1 MEIRQTTNTY
11 NTADDFFNTLE
22 DIPQSLPIR
31 DAYTVINRVFRISV
45 DARLKGS
52 QIRFSGF
59 FAKVDYLL
67 KRCDGQMPDYSIPR
81 AVNELR
87 VRLHELN
94 RTEGQR
100 SEKTEVQKGRGN
112 LKTEGTEEQTDI
124 NVTRTSKKDVRNGS
138 DDAKNSI
145 EGTEKRQL
153 EADIATL
160 AAFIGLIYGT
170 EVPESLSKK
179 YPYVRPKTHKR
190 LLEEG
195 RTLRVVAI
203 SIDETRITATREDT
217 GEECRIAYMEAP
229 DGQKDRSYLRNIV
242 AEGTPIALV
251 RPRVNDETDEICPEH
266 IIVLP
271 DYLIDISSIAACF
284 DEYGNASP
292 YTYILN
298 KLRPRAQSEAI
309 ILGNFASQLLDETV
323 YGTFHGF
330 QESFARFARH
340 NALTLATC
348 PVGDDFKQKAEEQL
362 LNIQHAICESLHE
375 ITTNGT
381 TTVSNE
387 APVILEPSFYSPTLG
402 IQGRMDYLWTDFH
415 VVIEQKSGRGAY
427 NPQNPDTPRARTPH
441 YVQLLLYRALLHYG
455 GYRPTDIYSFLLYSK
470 YADSLLAVGNAPRL
484 LDEALK
490 LRNQIAWLEEW
501 LTHGTHATMLAR
513 LTPER
518 VSPEA
523 HGYGWEHF
531 TRPQI
536 MSVLAPIQSA
546 RPLERAYFYRFL
558 RFIQT
563 EQVLSKLGNRTKEGS
578 GFASAWNDSL
588 QERIAAGNIYDR
600 LTMTHK
606 HRNADGQVD
615 VVTLSFPD
623 TTDTD
628 VSNFREGDIV
638 MLYSYNPLKH
648 GEPLATRH
656 IVFRGTIL
664 RITDSH
670 IDISLRNP
678 QTDGSVL
685 SGTVWAVEHDFMESS
700 SSALYRGLLAFLNAP
715 LRRRQLILSQ
725 RKPEVDSTVTLTGD
739 YTNPTTG
746 DSEFNRLVLR
756 VKHARD
762 FFLIIG
768 PPGTG
773 KTSYGMLNVL
783 KEQLLDGTSSVLVT
797 AYTNRAVDELCQ
809 KLSDEGIDYLRIGST
824 TGCAERFRSHLL
836 DNRITDCGT
845 MEDVQALIHR
855 TRVVCGTTT
864 AFNSHLELLSMKSF
878 ALAIVD
884 EASQILEPQLLG
896 LLSAQKNSEPSVGK
910 FVLIGDEKQL
920 PAVVQQSVEESAID
934 DELLTSA
941 GITDCRMSLFERLM
955 RTCRRDGQDN
965 SVSYMLT
972 RQGRMRPE
980 IADFPNRAFYGGRL
994 KVVPLPHQ
1002 QGTGDSPVRF
1012 ITYDPPVEEEWE
1024 SEVSDKVNVREARI
1038 IARLVWDIWRQSE
1051 GRFDALKTV
1060 GVIVPYRNQVATVRR
1075 EIEAVE
1081 QREGISGMSGITI
1094 DTVER
1099 YQGSQRD
1106 TIIYGFT
1113 VKRDYQLD
1121 FLTDNQY
1128 TDPVTGRTVDRKLNV
1143 AMTRAMRHLVM
1154 VGNPRILRKN
1164 SVFSE
1169 LLDYSAK
1176 HGYIVRM

>member
-1 MEIRQTTNTY
+1 MDIQQTTGTY
-11 NTADDFFNTLE
+11 NTADDFFETLAH
-22 DIPQSLPIR
+22 IPQSLSTA
-31 DAYTVINRVFRISV
+31 DAYAVINRAFHLSV

-52 QIRFSGF
+52 LIRFSGF

-67 KRCDGQMPDYSIPR
+67 KQCSGQMPDRSLPR
-81 AVNELR
+81 AVNDLR
-87 VRLHELN
+87 IRLRGERD
-94 RTEGQR
+94 RTGGQ
-100 SEKTEVQKGRGN
+100 E
-112 LKTEGTEEQTDI
+112 D
-124 NVTRTSKKDVRNGS
+124 GS
-138 DDAKNSI
+138 DTKTSSSDA
-145 EGTEKRQL
+145 ERRQL

-160 AAFIGLIYGT
+160 ATFIGLIFGV
-170 EVPESLSKK
+170 EVPSGLAKK
-179 YPYVRPKTHKR
+179 YPYTRPKTHKR
-190 LLEEG
+190 LVGEG
-195 RTLRVVAI
+195 HTLRVSAV
-203 SIDETRITATREDT
+203 SIDGRCITATREDT
-217 GEECRIAYMEAP
+217 GEDCRIAYMEAP
-229 DGQKDRSYLRNIV
+229 SGQADRSYLRKIV
-242 AEGTPIALV
+242 GAGTQIALV
-251 RPRVNDETDEICPEH
+251 RPRIDDETAEICPEH
-266 IIVLP
+266 VIVMP
-271 DYLIDISSIAACF
+271 DYLVDISSIAACF

-292 YTYILN
+292 YTYIIN
-298 KLRPRAQSEAI
+298 KLRQRTQSEAI
-309 ILGNFASQLLDETV
+309 TLGNFASQLLDETV
-323 YGTFHGF
+323 YGTYRGF
-330 QESFARFARH
+330 GESFSRFARH
-340 NALTLATC
+340 NALTLAAC
-348 PVGDDFKQKAEEQL
+348 PVGDDFRRKAEEQL
-362 LNIQHAICESLHE
+362 RNIEHAIHESLPE
-375 ITTNGT
+375 ITADGT
-381 TTVSNE
+381 VGNTTD
-387 APVILEPSFYSPTLG
+387 ATVILEPSFYSPTLG

-415 VVIEQKSGRGAY
+415 VLIEQKSGRGAY
-427 NPQNPDTPRARTPH
+427 NPQSPDTPRARTSH

-455 GYRPTDIYSFLLYSK
+455 GYNSTDIYSFLLYSK

-484 LDEALK
+484 LHEALK

-501 LTHGTHATMLAR
+501 LTHGTHATMLSR

-518 VSPEA
+518 LSPGA

-536 MSVLAPIQSA
+536 EAALQPIRAAQ
-546 RPLERAYFYRFL
+546 PMERAYFYRFL

-600 LTMTHK
+600 LTMTGK
-606 HRNADGQVD
+606 HRNSDGQVD
-615 VVTLSFPD
+615 VVSLSFPD
-623 TTDTD
+623 TADTD

-638 MLYSYNPLKH
+638 MLYSYNPLAY
-648 GEPLATRH
+648 GEPVATRH

-664 RITDSH
+664 RIDDGH

-678 QTDGSVL
+678 QTDGGVL
-685 SGTVWAVEHDFMESS
+685 SGAVWAVEHDFMESS
-700 SSALYRGLLAFLNAP
+700 SSALYRNLLAFLNAP

-725 RKPEVDSTVTLTGD
+725 RSPEVDSTVTLTGD
-739 YTNPTTG
+739 YTNRETG
-746 DSEFNRLVLR
+746 DDEFNRLVLR
-756 VKHARD
+756 VKQARD

-783 KEQLLDGTSSVLVT
+783 KEQLTDGTSSVLVT

-809 KLSDEGIDYLRIGST
+809 KLADEGIDYLRIGSVA
-824 TGCAERFRSHLL
+824 GCAERFCSHLL
-836 DNRITDCGT
+836 DSRITDCES
-845 MEDVQALIHR
+845 MEDVQSLIHR
-855 TRVVCGTTT
+855 TRVFCGTTT
-864 AFNSHLELLSMKSF
+864 AFNSHLELLAMKSF

-896 LLSAQKNSEPSVGK
+896 LLSAKSHGEPSVGK

-920 PAVVQQSVEESAID
+920 PAVVQQTVEESVVD
-934 DELLTSA
+934 DALLIAA

-955 RTCRRDGQDN
+955 RTYRRDGRDN
-965 SVSYMLT
+965 AVSYMLT

-1002 QGTGDSPVRF
+1002 QGAGDMPMRF
-1012 ITYDPPVEEEWE
+1012 VTYEPGEEEEWE
-1024 SEVSDKVNVREARI
+1024 SGVSDKVNVREARI
-1038 IARLVWDIWRQSE
+1038 IARMVLDVWRRSG
-1051 GRFDALKTV
+1051 GRFDALRTV

-1075 EIEAVE
+1075 EIEALE
-1081 QREGISGMSGITI
+1081 KREGVSGLDGITI

-1113 VKRDYQLD
+1113 VKHDYQLD

-1128 TDPVTGRTVDRKLNV
+1128 ADPVTGRVVDRKLNV
-1143 AMTRAMRHLVM
+1143 AMTRAMRHLLM

-1176 HGYIVRM
+1176 HGYVISQSCCPRCTDGSSQPCR